1 MSETGVINQKSL
13 MKLFSV
19 SVHPSK
25 ALHLSPIMTL
35 RLRARVCVR
44 ASVCAQC
51 VHSDCLSKL
60 WEKQIVCC
68 THTHCHLLIIYE
80 TDNGEVAV

>member
-1 MSETGVINQKSL
+1 MSETDVINQKSL

-25 ALHLSPIMTL
+25 ALHSSPIMTL
-35 RLRARVCVR
+35 RLRVCVC
-44 ASVCAQC
+44 VCAC
-51 VHSDCLSKL
+51 VRSNCLSKL